1 MSKHTDVKTSS
12 RMPVSPPLSR
22 SLSLTLCQVSVSIC
36 LSPPLSL
43 SPFSP
48 PLSLSP
54 SLIYTP
60 SLPFFFPLSQSPPLF
75 TLPPSLPPS
84 LFPPSLPP
92 PTPPLPP
99 SRVLSPSLLSPSH
112 PLSLSCF
119 FAFWLSCSLFFFSLP
134 ACFLSFGPQPF
145 NPISLSPFFAP
156 SPLEYMITFFLIF
169 SEPLCSPE
177 LYALLLCLTYQSSV
191 NCPCTHMAGG

>member
-84 LFPPSLPP
+84 LPI
-92 PTPPLPP
+92 
-99 SRVLSPSLLSPSH
+99 
-112 PLSLSCF
+112 PLSLSPLPLPLPLPLLLFCF
-119 FAFWLSCSLFFFSLP
+119 LALLLSLFFLFACLFSLLWSSTVQP
-134 ACFLSFGPQPF
+134 YIPLAILCSLPLRIHDNFLSNFLRT
-145 NPISLSPFFAP
+145 SMLS
-156 SPLEYMITFFLIF
+156 
-169 SEPLCSPE
+169 
-177 LYALLLCLTYQSSV
+177 
-191 NCPCTHMAGG
+191 